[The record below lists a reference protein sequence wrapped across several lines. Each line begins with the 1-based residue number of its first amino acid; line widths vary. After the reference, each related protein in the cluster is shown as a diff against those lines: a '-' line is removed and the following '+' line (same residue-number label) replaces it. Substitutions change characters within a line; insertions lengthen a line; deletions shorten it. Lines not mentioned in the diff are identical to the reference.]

1 MARVSVKVPVLP
13 PEKVIVVRINWK
25 EPACQDEEAA
35 GVKLRTG
42 GEPIVPVSPVKVM
55 VKVAPTVGVDGLTTT
70 EATLLALALMV
81 LCTDVNE
88 KSWLVSK
95 LPEAGGP
102 LNTLTVWVCV
112 TSVSAL
118 DPR

>member
-13 PEKVIVVRINWK
+13 PEKVIVEPINWK

-35 GVKLRTG
+35 GVKSSTSA
-42 GEPIVPVSPVKVM
+42 EPSVPVCPVTVM
-55 VKVAPTVGVDGLTTT
+55 VKAWPTVGVDGLTTT
-70 EATLLALALMV
+70 DVTLLELALMV

-95 LPEAGGP
+95 APEAGGP
-102 LNTLTVWVCV
+102 LNTLRVWVCV
-112 TSVSAL
+112 TLVSAL

>member
-1 MARVSVKVPVLP
+1 MARVLVEVPVLP
-13 PEKVIVVRINWK
+13 PEKVIVEPISWK
-25 EPACQDEEAA
+25 ASACHDEWAA
-35 GVKLRTG
+35 GVKSSTPA
-42 GEPIVPVSPVKVM
+42 EPIVPVCPVTVM
-55 VKVAPTVGVDGLTTT
+55 VKVPPTVGVDGLTTT
-70 EATLLALALMV
+70 EVTLLELAWMV

-112 TSVSAL
+112 TLVAAL